1 MGSLSSSQRRYSTAK
16 KPSTITS
23 SVLPTCSCQRG
34 LASTVLLPAYSH
46 ESNLVFEWK
55 SKSLEY
61 GLFFGDTSTSRRS
74 LPEPVLTV
82 CCTSPYAESIPT
94 IYLTNLLM
102 ASKVRIPRTSWK
114 TMLCNPSRI
123 PLSLRD
129 TAAVSISPTARFA
142 NTYLLLA
149 QDHPAKLKPG
159 ARIPVQLYK
168 DYTRKYRQ
176 RGRHQYMAC
185 TGKVLVRLGAKNPYK
200 FWYRLLRC
208 EAGAYS
214 HAPEACGRC
223 RRVPARILT

>member
-114 TMLCNPSRI
+114 TMLRKPSRI
-123 PLSLRD
+123 PFLVSPVTPRQFLSHPLL
-129 TAAVSISPTARFA
+129 ASPTRIC
-142 NTYLLLA
+142 YL
-149 QDHPAKLKPG
+149 H
-159 ARIPVQLYK
+159 RIIRP
-168 DYTRKYRQ
+168 
-176 RGRHQYMAC
+176 
-185 TGKVLVRLGAKNPYK
+185 
-200 FWYRLLRC
+200 
-208 EAGAYS
+208 S
-214 HAPEACGRC
+214 
-223 RRVPARILT
+223 